1 MRIIIVT
8 FFILLFA
15 GNITFVFSQDKHYT
29 FNRLPSG
36 IGWTDEPVNDIL
48 QDKKGLIW
56 MATWSGL
63 KKYDGYSV
71 QTYQQELDIK
81 SGLNGNKIKCLF
93 EDSKDRL
100 WVGTNYTGFYKY
112 DRNLNKFIQYQK
124 DSKDMNSLSNNHV
137 LAIQEDKDGYL
148 WIGTEK
154 GLNRFDP
161 ETENF
166 VHIEN
171 SEVNENSKL
180 YQGIVS
186 FGLSEEGSLWV
197 GCEFGLDLLVKG
209 KNGAPDYFIK
219 YYLAPENVSEDD
231 FLRHNFIYKVIPSKI
246 EPNTLWVGTS
256 IGVKK
261 VTYFPEDRSRI
272 SFKTFS
278 NDKASNKG
286 LSHSFVSDIYED
298 EKRKKLWIGTFNGLN
313 IMDIESEKF
322 DYFFSSRFS
331 ENDLNNNVI
340 HSLYKDKSDVLWIGT
355 DKGVNY
361 LNFSSKPFHSV
372 QLSESRQNFDLI
384 SSIKLDKNQNG
395 LWFGTNGTG
404 IGFIPFR
411 DQSPSAENNLHF
423 PIKAPLKKD
432 LSGFISDLIVSQSG
446 DIWLTTKGA
455 GLLKISKDK
464 IPTVSTEIKN
474 LTQYT
479 MEEKLEDDYLMSLIQ
494 STDGGIW
501 IGYWDNGI
509 GKLNPATAE
518 ITHFDAT
525 SASELSL
532 KKFPIVCFSETIE
545 EGTTIL
551 WAGSRGG
558 GLYKL
563 KYDNQNKQ
571 VKLVK
576 HYQFKQH
583 AEVGISNNFI
593 NAIYKP
599 KNKSLQNELWI
610 GTESG
615 FNILNLTTETFSHI
629 DKPDGLQSRNI
640 QAVLEDQ
647 KGNIWVSTSNG
658 ISSIHR
664 ENNMIDV
671 RNFDTYD
678 GLISEIFYDK
688 SAVTL
693 NGDQLIFGGINGLT
707 FFYPEE
713 IKKDQNPPTVS
724 ITDFQLFNKSVPIG
738 KLKDDRIILKQNISE
753 TKEINLTHRDN
764 VLSFEF
770 VGLLSSDPNKIKYA
784 YKLEGFH
791 EDWVHTVASKRI
803 AYFTNLPYD
812 QFQFKVKAA
821 NADGVWSEPV
831 ELTLNIAPPF
841 WMTSWAYFIYFII
854 SCALIYGTFKIV
866 KMRADFENSLH
877 LEKLERE
884 KLEEVNQM
892 KLQFFTNISHELRT
906 PLTLIISPLEQ
917 FVKEQSFDKKIHH
930 TMVRMHKNANRLLTM
945 ITQLLDIRKNEAGLM
960 KLRVAEG
967 NFIKFTNEVVLS
979 FKGLAKQQN
988 IKLDFH
994 PEKKSIPLWYDRNE
1008 MEKVWFNLLSN
1019 ALKFTPNGG
1028 QIEIYLFTSTD
1039 HPRSLTVKVIDT
1051 GPGIPE
1057 NQRTHIFDRFYQVE
1071 KNTEDIRKGGTG
1083 IGLALT
1089 KSIIEAHHGK
1099 IWVEHNEH
1107 HGSTF
1112 VFTVPFGEGHFRQ
1125 EEKII
1130 DFKNSEKISNYLASS
1145 KAIPTGIEAEELT
1158 EEPLPDKNDQ
1168 PLILLVED
1176 NADIRSYLNENLAS
1190 TYQIIQAGDGA
1201 EGLEKSLAKIPD
1213 LIIADVSMPKMDGI
1227 QMCQKIKT
1235 ELTTSHIPIIL
1246 LTARTSLI
1254 FKINGIENGADDY
1267 VTKPFNMQLLKSRI
1281 INLIDSRNKLK
1292 EKFSTNFDL
1301 SPSGVVMNT
1310 LDEQLL
1316 SQIKI
1321 VIEKNVDNS
1330 SFSVEQLAA
1339 ALFMSRMQLYRKL
1352 KALTGKSPNKIIREF
1367 RLQRAAQLLKTKQYN
1382 VADVTYMVGYNDLK
1396 YFREQFKK
1404 EFGIK
1409 PSEYVK
1415 NEL

>member
-1 MRIIIVT
+1 MRTAIVT
-8 FFILLFA
+8 FVILLFV
-15 GNITFVFSQDKHYT
+15 GKITSVFSQDKNYK
-29 FNRLPSG
+29 FNRLPSE
-36 IGWTDEPVNDIL
+36 IGWTDESINDVL
-48 QDKKGLIW
+48 QDEKGLIW

-71 QTYQQELDIK
+71 QTYRQELDIK

-93 EDSKDRL
+93 EDSKNRL
-100 WVGTNYTGFYKY
+100 WIGTNYTGFYRY
-112 DRNLNKFIQYQK
+112 DRNLDKFIQYQK

-166 VHIEN
+166 VHVEN
-171 SEVNENSKL
+171 SEVNEKSKL

-209 KNGAPDYFIK
+209 ENGAPDYFIK

-231 FLRHNFIYKVIPSKI
+231 FLRHNFIYKIIPSKI

-256 IGVKK
+256 IGLKK

-272 SFKTFS
+272 SFKTFL

-298 EKRKKLWIGTFNGLN
+298 EKRKQLWIGTFNGLN
-313 IMDIESEKF
+313 IMDIRSERF
-322 DYFFSSRFS
+322 SYFFYDKFTK
-331 ENDLNNNVI
+331 NNINNNVI

-372 QLSESRQNFDLI
+372 QLFESKQNFDLI
-384 SSIKLDKNQNG
+384 SSIKLAEDQDG
-395 LWFGTNGTG
+395 LWIGTNGTG
-404 IGFIPFR
+404 LGFIPSQN
-411 DQSPSAENNLHF
+411 QSPSAKNNLHY
-423 PIKAPLKKD
+423 PIKAPLKED

-455 GLLKISKDK
+455 GLLKIAKEN
-464 IPTVSTEIKN
+464 IPAVSAEIKN

-479 MEEKLEDDYLMSLIQ
+479 MKEKLEDDYLMSLIQ
-494 STDGGIW
+494 SIDGGIW

-509 GKLNPATAE
+509 GRFNPATAE
-518 ITHFDAT
+518 VTHFDAT

-532 KKFPIVCFSETIE
+532 KKFPIVCFAESFEQ
-545 EGTTIL
+545 GTPIL

-563 KYDNQNKQ
+563 KYDDQNKQ

-576 HYQFKQH
+576 HYQFNRQS
-583 AEVGISNNFI
+583 EVCISNNFI

-610 GTESG
+610 GTENGLS
-615 FNILNLTTETFSHI
+615 ILDLTKETFSYI
-629 DKPDGLQSRNI
+629 DKSDGLQS
-640 QAVLEDQ
+640 QTVQSVLEDQ

-658 ISSIHR
+658 ISSIYR
-664 ENNMIDV
+664 KNDTIDV
-671 RNFDTYD
+671 SNFDKYD
-678 GLISEIFYDK
+678 GLISEFFYDK
-688 SAVTL
+688 SGVTL
-693 NGDQLIFGGINGLT
+693 NGEQLIFGGINGLT
-707 FFYPEE
+707 FFHPEE
-713 IKKDQNPPTVS
+713 IKKDLNPPTVS
-724 ITDFQLFNKSVPIG
+724 IIDFQLFNESVPIG
-738 KLKDDRIILKQNISE
+738 KLKNDRIILKQNVSE
-753 TKEINLTHRDN
+753 TKEINLTHREN

-791 EDWVHTVASKRI
+791 EDWVYTDASERI

-821 NADGVWSEPV
+821 NADGVWSEPI
-831 ELTLNIAPPF
+831 ELTLNISPPI
-841 WMTSWAYFIYFII
+841 WMTSWAYLVYFILG
-854 SCALIYGTFKIV
+854 CMLLYGTFKIV
-866 KMRADFENSLH
+866 KMRTEFRHSLH

-892 KLQFFTNISHELRT
+892 KLQFYTNISHELRT

-917 FVKEQSFDKKIHH
+917 FIKEQSFDKKIHRSI
-930 TMVRMHKNANRLLTM
+930 VRMHKNANRLLTM

-994 PEKKSIPLWYDRNE
+994 PEKKSILLWYDRNQ

-1019 ALKFTPNGG
+1019 ALKFTPDGG
-1028 QIEIYLFTSTD
+1028 QIDIYIFTNTD
-1039 HPRSLTVKVIDT
+1039 DAESLTIKVTDT

-1057 NQRTHIFDRFYQVE
+1057 NQRIHIFDRFYQVE
-1071 KNTEDIRKGGTG
+1071 KNTEDVRKGGTG

-1099 IWVEHNEH
+1099 IWVEENEH
-1107 HGSTF
+1107 HGSAF
-1112 VFTVPFGEGHFRQ
+1112 VFTVPFGGDHFIQ

-1130 DFKNSEKISNYLASS
+1130 NYENCEKISNYVASN
-1145 KAIPTGIEAEELT
+1145 KALSTDELAEELA
-1158 EEPLPDKNDQ
+1158 EKPLSTKKDQ

-1190 TYQIIQAGDGA
+1190 TYQIIQAADGA
-1201 EGLEKSLAKIPD
+1201 EGLKKSLTEIPD

-1227 QMCQKIKT
+1227 QMCQKLKT

-1281 INLIDSRNKLK
+1281 INLIASRNKLK

-1321 VIEKNVDNS
+1321 LIEKNVDNS
-1330 SFSVEQLAA
+1330 DFSVEQLAA

-1352 KALTGKSPNKIIREF
+1352 KALTGKSPNKIIRGF
-1367 RLQRAAQLLKTKQYN
+1367 RLRRAAQLLETKQYN

-1404 EFGIK
+1404 EFGIN

-1415 NEL
+1415 